1 MDKLVLVIKILVTEQ
16 KVKFYTAV
24 CSVCE
29 KIERYIEIHR
39 K

>member
-1 MDKLVLVIKILVTEQ
+1 MDKLILIIRILVTEQ

-24 CSVCE
+24 CRVCE
-29 KIERYIEIHR
+29 RIERYIKTHR